1 MLKIVIVRRFNLK
14 SKLKERKGF
23 LTVYAVIS
31 MLMIIIIL
39 GVISFNVHNKYMTIL
54 KLQTTKKEKK
64 VDKNIEEPKKV
75 YISDITEFDRM
86 FKTNQG
92 NVTSE
97 TITRYRELQRKENN
111 IFYSY
116 RMGGNI
122 TLLVDQDANN
132 FGRTYVLEF
141 ATQEKLNDIRNM
153 FAEFIHNDYPYMMF
167 KRQ

>member
-1 MLKIVIVRRFNLK
+1 MRE
-14 SKLKERKGF
+14 KLKERKGF

-39 GVISFNVHNKYMTIL
+39 GVISFNVHSRYMTIL

-64 VDKNIEEPKKV
+64 VESRGEEPKKV

-86 FKTNQG
+86 FNTNQG
-92 NVTSE
+92 NVTPE
-97 TITRYRELQRKENN
+97 TITRYNELKQKQNN
-111 IFYSY
+111 VFYST

-122 TLLVDQDANN
+122 TLLVDQEAYT

-141 ATQEKLNDIRNM
+141 ATQQKLNQIRGNFEM
-153 FAEFIHNDYPYMMF
+153 NFHSDYAGMMF
-167 KRQ
+167 DKE